1 MKGIVFTEFL
11 EMVEGSFGYDMVDT
25 IIANANLPHNGIYVA
40 GGTYPHTEMISLV
53 TVLSKE
59 SKIEVK
65 NLLEI
70 YGKHLF
76 GLLIKMYPQLAAGKA
91 SPLDFIESVDD
102 FIHIEVRKLY
112 PDAELPKFTVIGREG
127 NTLVMDYL
135 SSRHMED
142 FGVGLIQ
149 GCATFYNKTLD
160 VSLTPSPVEGSV
172 RFTIAMM

>member
-11 EMVEGSFGYDMVDT
+11 EMVENTFSYDMVDT

-59 SKIEVK
+59 TKIEVK

-76 GLLIKMYPQLAAGKA
+76 GLLIKTYPQLAVGKE
-91 SPLDFIESVDD
+91 SPLDFIESVDN

-112 PDAELPKFTVIGREG
+112 PDAELPKFTVISREG
-127 NTLVMDYL
+127 NILIMDYL
-135 SSRHMED
+135 STRHMQD

-149 GCATFYNKTLD
+149 GCAVFYNKTLD
-160 VSLTPSPVEGSV
+160 ISLAPSPIEDSI
-172 RFTIAMM
+172 RFTILMK